1 MQLLKDV
8 THKLLYTVGCLTP
21 DSDDND
27 HTPDRSTTERIEPGL
42 HVVHTISRRYEHL
55 GVLNQ
60 TIFKRPSD
68 LRNAPKTNTV
78 TVSSSLLSVRLYSIA
93 LQQDSPFE
101 RFDLFVPDKAAV
113 NFPQIRFQDPAK
125 CRSNKVLNMTERAW
139 KNIAVYV
146 PTNVSF
152 MEAYRYPVLMS

>member
-8 THKLLYTVGCLTP
+8 THKLLHIVDCLAPETG
-21 DSDDND
+21 DND
-27 HTPDRSTTERIEPGL
+27 RAPGRSTMKRIESGL
-42 HVVHTISRRYEHL
+42 RVVRTIPRRYEHL

-113 NFPQIRFQDPAK
+113 NFPQIHFQNPAK

-146 PTNVSF
+146 PMNVSSLKH
-152 MEAYRYPVLMS
+152 PILQCQ